1 LAFDQQLATRR
12 PNFDVPETQWDVHAA
27 PGGESWFDDR
37 FSMTKAIHARKRRLA
52 CRSIQNDSGRIQA
65 G

>member
-1 LAFDQQLATRR
+1 MFTLL
-12 PNFDVPETQWDVHAA
+12 

-37 FSMTKAIHARKRRLA
+37 FSMTKAIDARKRRLA